1 MALGFLAEYLRLHA
15 GVARVGA
22 LASSSIMLLGLL
34 KLNLMGPG
42 LTASVKELWKKN

>member
-1 MALGFLAEYLRLHA
+1 MLTLASGWA

-42 LTASVKELWKKN
+42 ITASVRELWKKD